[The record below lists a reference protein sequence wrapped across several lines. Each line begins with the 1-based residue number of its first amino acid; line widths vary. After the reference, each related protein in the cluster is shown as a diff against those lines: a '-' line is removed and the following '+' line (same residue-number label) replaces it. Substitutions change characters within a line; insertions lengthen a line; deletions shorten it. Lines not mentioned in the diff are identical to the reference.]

1 MQKLQIGINEAG
13 QRLDKYLHKL
23 LPNAQ
28 NSFLYKMMRKKN
40 IVLNGKKAEGSAR
53 LEAGDCV
60 TLYFSDETFKKFS
73 SDKTFAP
80 EPRSN
85 TESAS
90 SLEVLY
96 EDQDILIINKPSGL
110 LSQKAVSTDFSAN
123 EQIIQY
129 LLEKG
134 SITQQTLKTFRPSVC
149 NRLDRNTSGILI
161 AGKTLYGLQNMSRQL
176 KERTISKYYRCIV
189 SGSINERQHLKGL
202 LSKDASNNKVNIYKQ
217 DDVYD
222 RNERNDR
229 NDWNGLDQQYSQR
242 DIKMIETEYEP
253 VCRYDGYT
261 MLEVHLITGRSH
273 QIRAHLASIGHPII
287 GDPKYGIPA
296 VNAHFRKSVGLT
308 CQLLHAYRIK
318 FSDGREV
325 TAPLPAIFER
335 VIEAVNSKAG
345 L

>member
-73 SDKTFAP
+73 SDKTFVP
-80 EPRSN
+80 ELRSDA
-85 TESAS
+85 ESAL
-90 SLEVLY
+90 SLEVMY

-110 LSQKAVSTDFSAN
+110 LSQKAVSTDYSAN

-176 KERTISKYYRCIV
+176 KDRTISKYYRCIV

-202 LSKDASNNKVNIYKQ
+202 LSKDESNNKVIIYRQK
-217 DDVYD
+217 D
-222 RNERNDR
+222 E
-229 NDWNGLDQQYSQR
+229 NDWNSLDQNKKHSQP
-242 DIKMIETEYEP
+242 DIKLIETEYEP
-253 VCRYDGYT
+253 VCQYEGYT
-261 MLEVHLITGRSH
+261 LLEVHLITGRSH

-296 VNAHFRKSVGLT
+296 VNAQFRKSVGLT

-318 FSDGREV
+318 FSDGMEV

-335 VIEAVNSKAG
+335 VKEAVSQ
-345 L
+345 